1 MDQMMR
7 LGRSLALTA
16 MAISALSMPAAAAE
30 YCVTCANPPA
40 MYRCAISGTASEP
53 GSDPGQSLACIQQ
66 LATAGK
72 HETCLVSKS
81 APFPCPGELRTIE
94 AQLAPPPPP
103 PQAEGDAAKPTA
115 PPPNAVPRTVEE
127 LAKQTVEQTKTGIEK
142 AGEAVSGTVDKA
154 GEATGKAGSAIGNAM
169 KKTWDCLSTLFTG
182 C

>member
-40 MYRCAISGTASEP
+40 MYRCAIAGTPAEP

-66 LATAGK
+66 LATGGK

-94 AQLAPPPPP
+94 AQLTPPPTQPAANGTP
-103 PQAEGDAAKPTA
+103 AAEGDVAKPTS
-115 PPPNAVPRTVEE
+115 PPPKAVPHTVEE
-127 LAKQTVEQTKTGIEK
+127 LAKQAVEQTKTGI
-142 AGEAVSGTVDKA
+142 DKA